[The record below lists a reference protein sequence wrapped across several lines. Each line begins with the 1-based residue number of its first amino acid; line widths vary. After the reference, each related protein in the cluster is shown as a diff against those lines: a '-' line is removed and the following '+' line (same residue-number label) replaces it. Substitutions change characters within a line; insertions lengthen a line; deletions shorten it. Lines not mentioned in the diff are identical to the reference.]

1 MQLDVNKITL
11 GQLEELET
19 ATGKPF
25 TEVLKS
31 PSQATRLRV
40 MLLLGGMPWKESAG
54 MTLVAASEALSSQ
67 SPSEPDGLPARSED

>member
-11 GQLEELET
+11 GKLEELEA

-40 MLLLGGMPWKESAG
+40 MLLLGGMTWADTSA
-54 MTLVAASEALSSQ
+54 MTLVEASEALSSL
-67 SPSEPDGLPARSED
+67 SPSEQDGPPARSET